1 MIPMIEL
8 RAIGPSDE
16 IARLLDYLRTLAGV
30 DVASVSGAMRART
43 SGSVRYYLSARL
55 TDPHPNTPKGGD

>member
-1 MIPMIEL
+1 MTLMIEL

-16 IARLLDYLRTLAGV
+16 INALLQHLRTLTGV

-43 SGSVRYYLSARL
+43 AGAVRYYLSARL
-55 TDPHPNTPKGGD
+55 TESHPITSKEGG